1 MPTLDPRIDA
11 YLASAPEFALAILT
25 RLREDVHAACPDV
38 VETIKWSRPHFLLD
52 GKLLC
57 GMSAFKAH
65 CAFGFWKREGIVE
78 AASTEAMGQL
88 GRIASLKDLPEK
100 TVFAA
105 WVKKAAAQNES
116 GEKPARAPKTPR
128 APLEVPDAFLTALRA
143 NARALATFERF
154 SPSHQREYVEWYTE
168 AKTEATRERRLAQA
182 VEWMAEGKPRNWK
195 YQNG

>member
-1 MPTLDPRIDA
+1 MGSRDPRVDA
-11 YLASAPEFALAILT
+11 YIGQAQPFAQPIL
-25 RLREDVHAACPDV
+25 RQLRDWVHGACPAV
-38 VETIKWSRPHFLLD
+38 METIKWGFPHFEHH
-52 GKLLC
+52 GLLC
-57 GMSAFKAH
+57 SMAAFKAH